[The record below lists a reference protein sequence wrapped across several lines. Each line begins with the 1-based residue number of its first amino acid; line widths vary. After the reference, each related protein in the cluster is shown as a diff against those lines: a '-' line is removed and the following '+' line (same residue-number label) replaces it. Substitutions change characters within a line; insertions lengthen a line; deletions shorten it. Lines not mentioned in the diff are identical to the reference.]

1 MNIFDSYLKEI
12 LNLIKINKKKLDLK
26 DINNFKGVNLEI
38 PPPNIDSDLS
48 TNICMILAKL
58 NNLDPNKLANNV
70 RELIN
75 SMVVDVMNTTNKNLM
90 VSKPKSAS
98 DICRLNYA
106 LVNFSKEMKKIDNHI
121 KEFLKNKMYNHKK
134 VIIGT
139 LLSN

>member
-70 RELIN
+70 RELIK
-75 SMVVDVMNTTNKNLM
+75 TN
-90 VSKPKSAS
+90 
-98 DICRLNYA
+98 
-106 LVNFSKEMKKIDNHI
+106 I
-121 KEFLKNKMYNHKK
+121 KDFKK
-134 VIIGT
+134 VEIAKPGFINIS
-139 LLSN
+139 LSNNALIKIINNTIINCRGCHIFPYIFISFFLLHYFFRIIFR